1 VACITFEAKSYYIYR
16 ERYDWLMDTKNF
28 ERLYHMFRSRI
39 FLKKLFK
46 IAGLSWILDAGCG
59 TGLITV
65 HVPQPVIG
73 VDINLWNLRK
83 LQKRLKD
90 KELIQADIE
99 NLPFRGN
106 CLGLIIC
113 TEVLEH
119 LPLPDKAI
127 GEFYRI
133 LKDNGILIGTVPSI
147 HPIWRFRKYLL
158 TTCPVSEPFHKNYTR
173 KELKNMLKIFQV
185 RRISYFL
192 LGLNLFFECRKF
204 CKEEITGEIT
214 S

>member
-1 VACITFEAKSYYIYR
+1 
-16 ERYDWLMDTKNF
+16 
-28 ERLYHMFRSRI
+28 
-39 FLKKLFK
+39 
-46 IAGLSWILDAGCG
+46 
-59 TGLITV
+59 
-65 HVPQPVIG
+65 
-73 VDINLWNLRK
+73 
-83 LQKRLKD
+83 
-90 KELIQADIE
+90 
-99 NLPFRGN
+99 
-106 CLGLIIC
+106 
-113 TEVLEH
+113 
-119 LPLPDKAI
+119 LPDKAI
-127 GEFYRI
+127 REFYRI

-158 TTCPVSEPFHKNYTR
+158 TTCPVSEPFHKNYTK

>member
-1 VACITFEAKSYYIYR
+1 
-16 ERYDWLMDTKNF
+16 
-28 ERLYHMFRSRI
+28 MFRSRI

-127 GEFYRI
+127 REFYRI

-158 TTCPVSEPFHKNYTR
+158 TTCPVSEPFHKNYTK